1 MATYFKMDEKE
12 MLTLWLADKIPV
24 DEDGLINYGSCSHV
38 RKDYFF
44 IKMYQSIILD
54 VQYRYI

>member
-38 RKDYFF
+38 RKDYF
-44 IKMYQSIILD
+44 L
-54 VQYRYI
+54 

>member
-1 MATYFKMDEKE
+1 

-24 DEDGLINYGSCSHV
+24 DEDDLINYGSCSHV
-38 RKDYFF
+38 RKDYFLQ
-44 IKMYQSIILD
+44 KMYQSIILD

>member
-24 DEDGLINYGSCSHV
+24 DEDSLINYGPCLHV
-38 RKDYFF
+38 RKDYF
-44 IKMYQSIILD
+44 L
-54 VQYRYI
+54 